1 MSIEAIQEEYDKLL
15 ARKTLLLVDTK
26 ERKGTVKKI
35 RREISAH
42 IEARDTIAKVI
53 QLTQFK
59 IKKSIEKIV
68 TLAIRS
74 VFYRPYTFHLT
85 MKQIRNQIEYIPSVR
100 EKGRIR
106 DPKTEM
112 GGGMMDVIAIAFRIV
127 LWSIE
132 VPRSRA
138 LIILDQPF
146 PNCGSLIVRTAAM
159 AKELSQELKIQMLI
173 ITHEKK
179 LAQIAD
185 RTWEIMNDGIKSVIH
200 RKVKRRG

>member
-1 MSIEAIQEEYDKLL
+1 MSIEAIQKEYDKLL
-15 ARKTLLLVDTK
+15 ARQTLLLVDNKT
-26 ERKGTVKKI
+26 RKNTV
-35 RREISAH
+35 RRTRGEISAH
-42 IEARDTIAKVI
+42 IEARDTITKVI
-53 QLTQFK
+53 ELTQYK

-85 MKQIRNQIEYIPSVR
+85 MKQIRNQIEYIPTVK
-100 EKGRIR
+100 EHGHVR
-106 DPKTEM
+106 DPKADL

-138 LIILDQPF
+138 LLILDQPF
-146 PNCGSLIVRTAAM
+146 PNCGSLIVRAGAM
-159 AKELSQELKIQMLI
+159 AKELSQELKIQLLI

-185 RTWEIMNDGIKSVIH
+185 RTWEFIHDGTKSIIH
-200 RKVKRRG
+200 RKLKRRR

>member
-1 MSIEAIQEEYDKLL
+1 MSIEIIQKEYDRLL
-15 ARKTLLLVDTK
+15 ARQTLLLIDNKTRKK
-26 ERKGTVKKI
+26 ETIRI
-35 RREISAH
+35 RREVSAH
-42 IEARDTIAKVI
+42 TEARDTITKVI
-53 QLTQFK
+53 QLTQYK

-85 MKQIRNQIEYIPSVR
+85 MKQIRNQIEYIPTVK
-100 EKGRIR
+100 EHGHIR
-106 DPKTEM
+106 DPKADL
-112 GGGMMDVIAIAFRIV
+112 GGGIMDIIALAFRIV

-138 LIILDQPF
+138 LLILDQPF
-146 PNCGSLIVRTAAM
+146 PNCGSLIVRAGAM
-159 AKELSQELKIQMLI
+159 AKELSQELKIQLLI

-185 RTWEIMNDGIKSVIH
+185 RTWEFIHDGTKSIIH
-200 RKVKRRG
+200 RKLKRR